1 MKRFLTILILAV
13 LCSLPNLTSA
23 QKAKFGH
30 CDYNAIMQAIPGY
43 DTIQTAAMALKDE
56 LEKDY
61 NAMAEEFQVKYEDY
75 QAKAATYSAAVNKV
89 KQQELTD
96 LQTRLQKFQED
107 AQQQIQALL
116 LERSKPFD
124 EKTKAAIKEVAK
136 AGGYTYIF
144 DKNIP
149 LFSGDSSDI
158 TDLVKQKLGIK

>member
-1 MKRFLTILILAV
+1 MK
-13 LCSLPNLTSA
+13 NLSKAYNHASA
-23 QKAKFGH
+23 QLDALVRETRRIH
-30 CDYNAIMQAIPGY
+30 HEAVDALEQA
-43 DTIQTAAMALKDE
+43 E
-56 LEKDY
+56 
-61 NAMAEEFQVKYEDY
+61 AENSKWNRPVNDFDY

-107 AQQQIQALL
+107 AQQQIQTLL